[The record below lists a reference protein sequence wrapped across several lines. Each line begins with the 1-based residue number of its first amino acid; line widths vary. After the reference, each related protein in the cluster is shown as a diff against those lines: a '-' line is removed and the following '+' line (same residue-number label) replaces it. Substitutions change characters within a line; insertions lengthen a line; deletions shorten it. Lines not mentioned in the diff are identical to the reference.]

1 MAAGPLIDSSIAAL
15 TAASALLAERRR
27 IDVSRAIDED
37 TSRGM
42 RFPALRRHWE
52 RLGRRD
58 PYWAVLTDPHKRGG
72 GWDVSEFFRSG
83 VDEIDAAL
91 ERAGTLG
98 LAVPRR
104 RALDFG
110 CGAGRLTQ
118 AMAPH
123 FARCDGVDISESM
136 LALARRH
143 NRHPDRCTYHL
154 NAAPDLA
161 LFEDRSFDFV
171 YSTLVLQHMEPR
183 YSTRYMRELVRVL
196 APGGLLVFQLPSR
209 RSTREPPAD
218 ARQTAIEG
226 RLPAGA
232 YRARL
237 TTDPGALSA
246 DRGAQITLDVVAE
259 NRSSHVWPALPD
271 AWGHRQ
277 ICVANRWLYDDG
289 ELLQRDDGRCPLP
302 FDVTPGSSAST
313 MLVVTAPGADGRY
326 LLELDLVQEDV
337 AWFGE
342 KGSPTLRI
350 PCVVGSGVAAVARP
364 SRRTVPEAPQPP
376 FRERHPRA
384 FAIMRATGIRDA
396 YWAWRRALD
405 RVKSFRDRIII
416 AVRDLLYLPRVRNHL
431 INWWRR
437 GPFSARME
445 MYCVPRGEVLSL
457 LNDSGGRVVAVDE
470 AWTPG
475 FQSCRY
481 WVSKTDRS

>member
-1 MAAGPLIDSSIAAL
+1 
-15 TAASALLAERRR
+15 
-27 IDVSRAIDED
+27 
-37 TSRGM
+37 M

-58 PYWAVLTDPHKRGG
+58 PYWAVLTDPDKRGG
-72 GWDVSEFFRSG
+72 GWDVAEFFRSG
-83 VDEIDAAL
+83 VDEIDSVL
-91 ERAGTLG
+91 ERARALG
-98 LAVPRR
+98 VVPPGR

-123 FARCDGVDISESM
+123 FTQCDGVDISEPM
-136 LALARRH
+136 LQLARRH
-143 NRHPDRCTYHL
+143 NRYPDRCAYHL

-183 YSTRYMRELVRVL
+183 YSTHYMRELVRVL
-196 APGGLLVFQLPSR
+196 APLGLLVFQVPSQ
-209 RSTREPPAD
+209 RSTQAPPPS
-218 ARQTAIEG
+218 ARQTSIDG

-232 YRARL
+232 FRARL
-237 TTDPGALSA
+237 TTAPRSLTAAPGEQL
-246 DRGAQITLDVVAE
+246 TLDVVAE
-259 NRSSHVWPALPD
+259 NRSSSVWPALPD

-277 ICVANRWLYDDG
+277 VCVANRWLYEDG
-289 ELLQRDDGRCPLP
+289 ELLRRDDGRCPLP

-313 MLVVTAPGADGRY
+313 MLVATAPREDGRY

-342 KGSPTLRI
+342 KGSSTLRI
-350 PCVVGSGVAAVARP
+350 PCTVGTGVPASARP
-364 SRRTVPEAPQPP
+364 PKVVVTPETEQP
-376 FRERHPRA
+376 FRMRHPRA
-384 FAIMRATGIRDA
+384 FEIMRATGIREV
-396 YWAWRRALD
+396 YWMYRRALD
-405 RVKSFRDRIII
+405 RVKSVRDRLIVE
-416 AVRDLLYLPRVRNHL
+416 VRDLLYLPRVRNHV

-445 MYCVPRGEVLSL
+445 MYCVPRADVLML
-457 LNDSGGRVVAVDE
+457 LRESGARVVNVE
-470 AWTPG
+470 EEWTPG

-481 WVSKTDRS
+481 WVSKDEVGAA